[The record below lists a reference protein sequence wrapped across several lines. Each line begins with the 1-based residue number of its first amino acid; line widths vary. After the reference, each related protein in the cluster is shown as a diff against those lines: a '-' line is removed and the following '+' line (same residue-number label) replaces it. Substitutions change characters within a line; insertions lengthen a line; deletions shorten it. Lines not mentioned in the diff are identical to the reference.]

1 MEDTNL
7 LIRFAKVKMGP
18 MTEQHCCNDCR
29 WFKYSFHAE
38 GEFCFKGIDVREV
51 DPKIMDIKIT
61 FKPDCGY
68 TRLIGSA
75 YDIFNKNGLCPYFSH
90 ANIFVRFYHW
100 TRKKLIAVERN

>member
-51 DPKIMDIKIT
+51 DPNIIKIQIK
-61 FKPDCGY
+61 FKPQYGHI
-68 TRLIGSA
+68 RFIGTA
-75 YDIFNKNGLCPYFSH
+75 YDLFNKDGLCPYFSH
-90 ANIFVRFYHW
+90 KNFFVRLYQMM
-100 TRKKLIAVERN
+100 RAK